1 MSKGFK
7 PGNTYGKKGRAKMPQ
22 ELHFIKAIPK
32 DHFKLLISK
41 YLQMELSELEHFTN
55 EIKAKRVPVA
65 EAYIVS
71 LIMKGM
77 KEGDVNI
84 MEWLAMRTVGKVK
97 EDVEF
102 KVVNS
107 VHSEILDYINQS
119 QSKIEP
125 NKDE

>member
-7 PGNTYGKKGRAKMPQ
+7 KGNTFGKAGRIKIPQ
-22 ELHFIKAIPK
+22 EMHLIKSIPK

-41 YLQMELSELEHFTN
+41 YLQMELSELEHFMH

-65 EAYIVS
+65 DAYIIS
-71 LIMKGM
+71 LITKGL

-84 MEWLAMRTVGKVK
+84 MEWLAQRTVGKVK

-102 KVVNS
+102 KVVKT
-107 VHSEILDYINQS
+107 VHSEILDYINQN
-119 QSKIEP
+119 QSKIDT
-125 NKDE
+125 DE